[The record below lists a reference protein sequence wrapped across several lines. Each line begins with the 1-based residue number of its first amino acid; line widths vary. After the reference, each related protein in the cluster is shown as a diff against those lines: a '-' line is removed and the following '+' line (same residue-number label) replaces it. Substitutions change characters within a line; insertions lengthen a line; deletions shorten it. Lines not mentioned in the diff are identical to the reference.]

1 MKRFVPAPSIG
12 QTASETRCSQ
22 SMDTETQSPPWCSQ
36 PLKVNETICCPPL
49 SAPDSR
55 PATCNSYSQR
65 QGDSSTSVV
74 RSVLSRS
81 HTKSL
86 HPKGQEQGRQGCC
99 HQWHSNSSASS
110 SHLCKTVQNSVRSSG
125 RALLDPFPQK
135 LPGCHGTNYGWHN
148 GRPFSNMDS
157 TSLYCRKPLD
167 SQLMDCGNRVIPDI
181 WGGIQYNPKYSG
193 YIYSVYYSD
202 SDL

>member
-1 MKRFVPAPSIG
+1 MDGSALDCIPPTRWNAFCRKDIHKYIYNKDASTVQVIWKMKCFVPAPSIG

-36 PLKVNETICCPPL
+36 PLKVSETICCPPL

-65 QGDSSTSVV
+65 QGDSSTSAV

-135 LPGCHGTNYGWHN
+135 LPGCHGVLVCIAENPWI
-148 GRPFSNMDS
+148 PSS
-157 TSLYCRKPLD
+157 WIV
-167 SQLMDCGNRVIPDI
+167 VI
-181 WGGIQYNPKYSG
+181 G
-193 YIYSVYYSD
+193 
-202 SDL
+202 